1 MLTQEEL
8 KSVLSY
14 DSITGH
20 FYWLVGVFSTF
31 EEAVA
36 AKKAGEKLLSYHQN
50 HGNCKA

>member
-20 FYWLVGVFSTF
+20 FYWLKGSN
-31 EEAVA
+31 
-36 AKKAGEKLLSYHQN
+36 KGKIAGCICGSLPNQGYWK
-50 HGNCKA
+50 